1 MVRFLSGGAPMPEG
15 LRRAYVLA
23 LAPAALVAPLPLLW
37 TGAANRTAVFAY
49 VLGVAGIAWRAREG
63 RPVRLSDAAQ
73 NVLGLVYIAWLGYS
87 AATLRTGLLPSVAHL
102 LLFTALAKLAS
113 MKRTSE
119 ARLALLIVF
128 LLTLASASSSTHVSS
143 IAYFLAMSWLG
154 FRTLARVAVL
164 ADFDAAP
171 PERVLTSV
179 PTSGL
184 SAVAIVGGA
193 LAAAPL
199 FFALPRLHG
208 PFVVAPFR
216 IEDAFAK
223 TMASDRV
230 DLESFGAAKRS
241 DRVVLRMS
249 SRPDIARDAPLRL
262 REAVF
267 TDYQEG
273 SWIRSPWRGPR
284 RGEPFAYGAR
294 GNGRGDVAWVVDADL
309 YVYGQ
314 GFLFLPYGTSSVQ
327 VERSRAAEIPDGVMQ
342 VASGRGPVRYTA
354 QVRRVPARGPG
365 ESSIPRGDVPEE
377 VQRYAIR
384 LTGDLSDPA
393 AIYKK
398 IEDHFT
404 RDFVYTLDVPKAQG
418 DPLVHFLLRSKA
430 GHCEYFASAAAMML
444 AARGIRARLV
454 TGSYGGEEGLF
465 SSSIVVR
472 AENLHAWVEADLDGS
487 GFRVLD
493 PTPAAGI
500 PPALTSFSILSRLV
514 ALGREIEFF
523 YDRRILGFDA
533 GDQIGAVESMRESFS
548 DAASA
553 LASMRASARR
563 LFSAKT
569 AAGLL
574 AAAALA
580 WLLAGLARRASSRT
594 PAATRAYL
602 ALRRLLSRRLGPL
615 AASVPPAEVARLL
628 AEEVPAAR
636 EDAEAVVSLYCAS
649 AFGGAHLRSEA
660 ERELDVRMRRLKKL
674 A

>member
-1 MVRFLSGGAPMPEG
+1 MPEG

-37 TGAANRTAVFAY
+37 TGAASRKAVLAY
-49 VLGVAGIAWRAREG
+49 VLAVALIWWRARQG
-63 RPVRLSDAAQ
+63 RTASLSDAAQ
-73 NVLGLVYIAWLGYS
+73 NVLGLVYMGWLAYS
-87 AATLRTGLLPSVAHL
+87 AVTLRTGLLPSVAHL

-113 MKRTSE
+113 MKRPGE

-143 IAYFLAMSWLG
+143 LAYFAAMSWLG

-164 ADFDAAP
+164 ADFDQAP
-171 PERVLTSV
+171 PERVLASV
-179 PTSGL
+179 PTAGL

-193 LAAAPL
+193 LAATPL

-223 TMASDRV
+223 TMTADRV

-241 DRVVLRMS
+241 DRVVLRLS

-267 TDYQEG
+267 TDYEQG
-273 SWIRSPWRGPR
+273 SWLRNPWRGPHR
-284 RGEPFAYGAR
+284 RESQAYATAADGAPR
-294 GNGRGDVAWVVDADL
+294 DVAWVVDADL

-314 GFLFLPYGTSSVQ
+314 GFLFLPYGTAAVD

-354 QVRRVPARGPG
+354 KVRRGPARGPG
-365 ESSIPRGDVPEE
+365 ESAIRTGDVPAE
-377 VQRYAIR
+377 VQQYAIR
-384 LTGDLSDPA
+384 LTGDLTDPQ
-393 AIYKK
+393 AIYKR

-404 RDFVYTLDVPKAQG
+404 RDFVYTLDPPKAQG

-444 AARGIRARLV
+444 TARGIRARLV

-465 SSSIVVR
+465 SSSMVVR
-472 AENLHAWVEADLDGS
+472 AENLHAWVEADLDGT

-493 PTPAAGI
+493 PTPAGGI
-500 PPALTSFSILSRLV
+500 PPERTSFSILSRLV

-523 YDRRILGFDA
+523 YDRRVLGFDA
-533 GDQIGAVESMRESFS
+533 GDQVGAVESMRESLS
-548 DAASA
+548 DAAA
-553 LASMRASARR
+553 GLASLRRTAREWLTAR
-563 LFSAKT
+563 T

-574 AAAALA
+574 AGGALVWLIAALA
-580 WLLAGLARRASSRT
+580 HRAAVRT
-594 PAATRAYL
+594 SAATRAYL
-602 ALRRLLSRRLGPL
+602 AVRRLLSRRRGPL
-615 AASVPPAEVARLL
+615 ADSVPPAEVARLL

-649 AFGGAHLRSEA
+649 AFGGSALDPDA
-660 ERELDVRMRRLKKL
+660 EHELGERVRRIRKL